1 MPITEAGGF
10 FDAFM
15 TPQADKWLQKKI
27 PTLNVDKVPCEPK
40 HESTMYGPLCAA
52 VNDSEVCPGFKL
64 VNVAS
69 MVDGNGRKLRPD
81 IALVEKGK
89 LAYNFGN
96 IDTFSEIKNLVT
108 KDPFYRKADLNTLE
122 KDEGDSADTRGQ
134 LLSYVTTMLSRQQR
148 TFILSFSI
156 CGSYVRFFRW
166 DRAGCVVTELINFH
180 KNPEILAEF
189 FWRYS
194 HLTPAQRGFD
204 TTAVLATARESTMLS
219 KALNAYIRD
228 SKPRDVSYL
237 RPERDPTYPTYK
249 IAVDFGEKT
258 PRKFIIRQP
267 FWDAQSPCGRATRA
281 YAAYDISEGKLVFLK
296 DSWRV
301 EDEEEPGIRCEAE
314 IYEDLKECGV
324 PFLPNVIH
332 AGDVKVGGEIQKTRC
347 QEDSGNDHPEWRK
360 PCDRLHALVHYRV
373 IQELVY
379 PLSSAVSSNEAV
391 QGVRDAAEAIKV
403 SYKKG
408 KIFHRDIST
417 GNIMI
422 DKDGRGVLN
431 DWDHAM
437 KLLIGGSHSYRT
449 GTWQFISIRLLSD
462 PYKRHEVHDDL
473 ESCFWVLLYH
483 ALHYFEHNQPKVRP
497 IFFDEMNP
505 VEQDDGDLQAIGGGG
520 KIAMLTVQLHTY
532 KWTCQPLDTLIHK
545 LGSIFD
551 EYNRMIINPH
561 ADKVAFSSL
570 QNAIDDVDI
579 ILNLFDTALASDG
592 WLDKDAR
599 PDMFPRRTKAELDRE
614 NARKQ
619 MDAIEKATQS
629 RAPRNHTGGPA
640 KTTPSPLRQGHVPVS
655 KNVYSLNT
663 SGEARFKPSPLAR
676 TTPSPLSRTHVA
688 IDEGEVQDPHEVPD
702 PRTGPSRHAIGVFR
716 SSSKR
721 TIDDAREGEPCF
733 PSSKKIRTEERD
745 RPPPRSRPRP
755 RRVPPPAPPPPAPPV
770 PAAAEPRY
778 LTRSKTKLKKSAQDD
793 VDMREVSHRYET
805 RSKSNESR
813 RQQNSG
819 AQATKKKVERM
830 PFRTKGI
837 KSAGAVGNRV
847 QPKLNPHRR
856 R

>member
-1 MPITEAGGF
+1 
-10 FDAFM
+10 M
-15 TPQADKWLQKKI
+15 TPKDDKWLRKKI
-27 PTLNVDKVPCEPK
+27 PTLNIDKVPCEPK

-81 IALVEKGK
+81 IALAEKGK
-89 LAYNFGN
+89 LAFHFGN
-96 IDTFSEIKNLVT
+96 IDTFSELKNVPS

-122 KDEGDSADTRGQ
+122 KDDGDSADTRGQ

-180 KNPEILAEF
+180 KDTEILAEF

-219 KALNAYIRD
+219 KSLNAFIRD

-237 RPERDPTYPTYK
+237 RPERDPTYPMYK

-267 FWDAQSPCGRATRA
+267 FWDSESPCGRATRA
-281 YAAYDISEGKLVFLK
+281 YAAYDISGDRLVFLK

-301 EDEEEPGIRCEAE
+301 EDEEDPGICSEAE
-314 IYEDLKECGV
+314 IYEELNKCEV
-324 PFLPNVIH
+324 PFLPHVIH
-332 AGDVKVGGEIQKTRC
+332 AGDVKIGGEIQKTRC
-347 QEDSGNDHPEWRK
+347 QEDSGNNHPEWRK

-373 IQELVY
+373 IEQLLY
-379 PLSSAVSSNEAV
+379 PMSSAVSSKETV

-403 SYKKG
+403 AYKKG
-408 KIFHRDIST
+408 KILHRDISL
-417 GNIMI
+417 GNVMI

-437 KLLIGGSHSYRT
+437 KLLIGDSHSYRT

-462 PYKRHEVHDDL
+462 PYKLHEVHDDL
-473 ESCFWVLLYH
+473 EPCFWVLLYH

-505 VEQDDGDLQAIGGGG
+505 VEQDDGDVQAIGGKG
-520 KIAMLTVQLHTY
+520 KIAMLSMELATY
-532 KWTCQPLDTLIHK
+532 KWTCKPLDILIHK
-545 LGSIFD
+545 LGSVFEI
-551 EYNRMIINPH
+551 YNKMAKNPY
-561 ADKVAFSSL
+561 ADKDALSSL
-570 QNAIDDVDI
+570 HQDIDNVDI
-579 ILNLFDTALASDG
+579 VLNLFDAALASDG

-599 PDMFPRRTKAELDRE
+599 PDIFPRKTKAERDRE

-629 RAPRNHTGGPA
+629 RDRPRNYARAPA
-640 KTTPSPLRQGHVPVS
+640 RTIPSCLRQGRIP
-655 KNVYSLNT
+655 
-663 SGEARFKPSPLAR
+663 
-676 TTPSPLSRTHVA
+676 
-688 IDEGEVQDPHEVPD
+688 IDEGEAQDPHKVPQ
-702 PRTGPSRHAIGVFR
+702 PRAGPSRLAEDVFW

-721 TIDDAREGEPCF
+721 TIDDTPDREPF
-733 PSSKKIRTEERD
+733 FRSSKKLRTEAHD
-745 RPPPRSRPRP
+745 RPPPPRPRPRP
-755 RRVPPPAPPPPAPPV
+755 RRAPLPLPLPLPPAPPV

-778 LTRSKTKLKKSAQDD
+778 LTRSKTKLKKSTQDD
-793 VDMREVSHRYET
+793 MDMREVSHRYET

-819 AQATKKKVERM
+819 TQATRKTVERA
-830 PFRTKGI
+830 PVRTKGI
-837 KSAGAVGNRV
+837 KSTGAVGNRV
-847 QPKLNPHRR
+847 QPKSNPHRR